1 MVAEPMSSPNLD
13 PYTELLFFAYTPYV
27 GLAVGQIRVAAMLL
41 IHIMD
46 SDEE

>member
-1 MVAEPMSSPNLD
+1 MSSPNLDPD
-13 PYTELLFFAYTPYV
+13 PYTELLFFAYTPYI